1 MSTARS
7 NSATSQ
13 QLLQQHHITSLTS
26 RQYHITSHQ
35 PQQLNNNQ
43 QPPQQHITPGHNNKT
58 TATQQLLQLQL
69 HQQLQLRHTLI
80 ITCSNSAAAGA
91 RIADMLHVTLYRQS
105 PCTANH
111 PVPPITRTANHPVG
125 LDPRQ
130 AGNHHHRAHG
140 RAAQAPEEVR
150 GGRHK
155 VGGVQRASS
164 VVGGRGMWCRY
175 CL

>member
-1 MSTARS
+1 MFYSLLPNGTVDNASRHGSCPTTQGEKWSATVSTARS

-111 PVPPITRTANHPVG
+111 PY
-125 LDPRQ
+125 RQ
-130 AGNHHHRAHG
+130 S
-140 RAAQAPEEVR
+140 P
-150 GGRHK
+150 
-155 VGGVQRASS
+155 
-164 VVGGRGMWCRY
+164 CRSGSTPSR
-175 CL
+175 